1 MNKITD
7 DGKYLLTRLSQGKLV
22 FTSASLD
29 NLHELNIIGSSTN
42 ENIFTLKLRV
52 DNLGLNSNLVYQQ
65 IIVKAKIEG
74 DSKDV
79 IYAIIDKSS
88 YVPAQTSVPEFVE
101 DIDLCFVFSD
111 VENIT
116 VDNVGYVY
124 ALNKDL
130 QEKPNLFVGINKP
143 TNLNSS
149 YIWYQTF
156 GEDLDFGNSDGD
168 ENDTENDTNSDT
180 VKEVM
185 LDLTDEEKPLNILI
199 NGELKGVDNATEN
212 SPLEFIIE
220 L

>member
-7 DGKYLLTRLSQGKLV
+7 EGKYLLTRLSQGKLV

-29 NLHELNIIGSSTN
+29 YSHDLNIIGSSTN
-42 ENIFTLKLRV
+42 ENVFTLKLRV
-52 DNLGLNSNLVYQQ
+52 DNLGLDSNLVYQQ
-65 IIVKAKIEG
+65 IIVYAKIEG

-111 VENIT
+111 IENIT

-130 QEKPNLFVGINKP
+130 LEKPNLFVGINKP
-143 TNLNSS
+143 TNINSS

-156 GEDLDFGNSDGD
+156 GEDLDFGNS
-168 ENDTENDTNSDT
+168 NSDAESD

-185 LDLTDEEKPLNILI
+185 LNLTDEEQPLNVLI
-199 NGELKGVDNATEN
+199 NGELKGVENATEN